1 MAEILLLN
9 PKGRTKM
16 KKRRTAAQKRAT
28 AKLVAMNRAR
38 RKTGARKVRRV
49 SSVKRRRAVSVTVA
63 ANPAPR
69 RRRRSVRRSN
79 PAAVVRRR
87 RRNPISLG
95 GGKLGGLLAPMKE
108 AAIQGA
114 GAVAFDIGFGYV
126 NSYLP
131 ASLQRTPGRVGLGD
145 AVKAVIT
152 VVAGQALAKVTKG
165 YSRKAAVGA
174 LTIQARDIVASMLP
188 AQTAAVA
195 GLGYAVPGRVINA
208 SARVNPNRT
217 TMGAYV
223 PGRPPLLNA
232 YTQPGVSPMLN
243 GRRGGA
249 LEREGVQY
257 R

>member
-38 RKTGARKVRRV
+38 RKSGTKVRRTV
-49 SSVKRRRAVSVTVA
+49 ARKATRRRVAVTVA

-69 RRRRSVRRSN
+69 RRRAARRSN
-79 PAAVVRRR
+79 PAATVRRR
-87 RRNPISLG
+87 RRNPIALG
-95 GGKLGGLLAPMKE
+95 KMGSILAPMKE

-114 GAVAFDIGFGYV
+114 GAVAFDIGFSYV
-126 NSYLP
+126 NRYLP
-131 ASLQRTPGRVGLGD
+131 ASLQRTPGQVGLGD

-188 AQTAAVA
+188 ASAGAVA
-195 GLGYAVPGRVINA
+195 GLGHAVPGRIINA
-208 SARVNPNRT
+208 SARVNPVRT
-217 TMGAYV
+217 SLNAYV
-223 PGRPPLLNA
+223 PGAPTPLLNA
-232 YTQPGVSPMLN
+232 YSQSGVSPLLS
-243 GRRGGA
+243 GRSA
-249 LEREGVQY
+249 AMRESVNY